1 MKTPESIIAR
11 LLFLVFLA
19 VILMACIACSV
30 KEDRNPCP
38 CSLTVSFSDPDI
50 TGPVEIMGWDSGTI
64 FRNRVRI
71 EDCRPEWSKSVRKG
85 VFILSACKGIAE
97 SVILTGHEIRIPT
110 NCQADSLY
118 AYFEKVD
125 ATGDRAHADVSLRK
139 QFATVFLDIRKSE
152 ETVHACRFQVEGNTC
167 GFDVLDFSP
176 IAGPFFFEPVPAMG
190 ETVVTFRIPRQADD
204 SLTVNIQPEDAPSA
218 CFPLGEYIRQLGY
231 NWKAEEL
238 QDIFLSID
246 LVRGLV
252 DLRVADWEEE
262 TVFPLVEQ

>member
-1 MKTPESIIAR
+1 
-11 LLFLVFLA
+11 
-19 VILMACIACSV
+19 
-30 KEDRNPCP
+30 
-38 CSLTVSFSDPDI
+38 
-50 TGPVEIMGWDSGTI
+50 
-64 FRNRVRI
+64 
-71 EDCRPEWSKSVRKG
+71 
-85 VFILSACKGIAE
+85 
-97 SVILTGHEIRIPT
+97 
-110 NCQADSLY
+110 
-118 AYFEKVD
+118 
-125 ATGDRAHADVSLRK
+125 
-139 QFATVFLDIRKSE
+139 
-152 ETVHACRFQVEGNTC
+152 
-167 GFDVLDFSP
+167 
-176 IAGPFFFEPVPAMG
+176 MG